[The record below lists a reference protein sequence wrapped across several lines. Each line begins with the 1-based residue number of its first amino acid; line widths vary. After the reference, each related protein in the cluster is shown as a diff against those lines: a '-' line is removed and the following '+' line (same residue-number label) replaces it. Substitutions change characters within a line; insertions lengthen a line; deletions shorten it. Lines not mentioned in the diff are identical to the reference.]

1 MASLSREP
9 IEGDSSKDSA
19 AAGSFLSRQTLRV
32 SEGDPRGSCRVQALG
47 LALSC
52 RSPGLLEVRPP
63 TSTAVT
69 LMRSALSPCGGGPS
83 SCPGV
88 TAVPGVSL
96 PQAET

>member
-69 LMRSALSPCGGGPS
+69 LMS
-83 SCPGV
+83 SEPLRWWPFQLPWGHCCPRGL
-88 TAVPGVSL
+88 AASG
-96 PQAET
+96 